1 VRYVRAGDCG
11 RRATA
16 LESPSANRQQRSDAV
31 SGTARKTK
39 KTAYKRRAGIG
50 REMTP
55 DEVGA
60 YVAKFDA
67 LMPDPNAFRDA
78 SDPNRRLKIMWAI
91 SPGNAGGPA
100 AITAPHSFH
109 MTYIESE
116 PGHHPVLHYHDY
128 PEIFVCLRGQYTIHW
143 GNKGEHGVVLNPYDV
158 FSVPPG
164 LMRSVENT
172 GTETGLVMVLYGDV
186 ADPNAGIFVPQEV
199 IDADTAAGRDI

>member
-1 VRYVRAGDCG
+1 MTD
-11 RRATA
+11 T
-16 LESPSANRQQRSDAV
+16 
-31 SGTARKTK
+31 RKPAA
-39 KTAYKRRAGIG
+39 KTAYKRQAGVG

-60 YVAKFDA
+60 YVAKFGE
-67 LMPDPNAFRDA
+67 LTPDPDAFRDA
-78 SDPNRRLKIMWAI
+78 NDPNRRLKIMWAI
-91 SPGNAGGPA
+91 SPNNMGGPA
-100 AITAPHSFH
+100 AISAPHSFH

-128 PEIFVCLRGQYTIHW
+128 PEIFVCMRGQYTIHW
-143 GNKGEHGVVLNPYDV
+143 GNKGENRVVLDPFDT

-186 ADPNAGIFVPQEV
+186 EDPNAGIYVPQEV
-199 IDADTAAGRDI
+199 IDADKAAGRDI